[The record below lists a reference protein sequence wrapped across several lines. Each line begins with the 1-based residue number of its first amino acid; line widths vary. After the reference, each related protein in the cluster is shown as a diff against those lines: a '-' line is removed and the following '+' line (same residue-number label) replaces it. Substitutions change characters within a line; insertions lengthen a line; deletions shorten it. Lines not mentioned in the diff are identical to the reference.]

1 MAALSISN
9 KIHIPLIGS
18 IVIGLVLIGISAY
31 FSIQKIENDVFE
43 GEAQNL
49 KVYVN
54 NQLIAKRDVGLTNA
68 INIASNID
76 VIEAL
81 NNNNRTLAVD
91 GLARL
96 ANSYKEYTD
105 YNNIKIH
112 IHTND
117 VKSYLRHWMP
127 EKYGDDLSGFRHTIN
142 QVKSNQKPLAAV
154 EVGVAGMVLR
164 GLSPVMISGEYL
176 GSVEFIQGFNSIVK
190 AAKEDLN
197 ADILVITYHDA
208 VENPSEKST
217 KTKDGIVTQNS
228 SVVNES
234 FLNEISS
241 LDLRSKGEYFQSAS
255 YFITKVPV
263 NDFTDKEVGY
273 LIAGKSLSTV
283 ERAVM
288 EAESGMFR
296 QIGIMLV
303 VDLFIIIILIVIL
316 KKTVGIPMK
325 RLHDQA
331 DDLASGEGDLT
342 RSIPVESE
350 DEVGKTAQKVNAF
363 IAKVR
368 ETVIAAKGA
377 SSENASVSN
386 ELSST
391 ATQVGKRAE
400 ETSEIVADATQMS
413 QKTKNELADSLEGAK
428 RSKEEIESAHQ
439 TLNKAKERILKM
451 AAEVHES
458 AQSESQMASRIEQL
472 SQEAEQGKNVLEIIS
487 DIADQTNLLALNAAI
502 EAARAGEHGRGFAVV
517 ADEVRK
523 LAERTQKSLIEIN
536 ATINV
541 IVQAIADT
549 SEQMNANSKK
559 MEVLAHVASEAETE
573 ISQTADI
580 MDKATHSGEK
590 TVEDFLETGNQID
603 AIVAKIE
610 EINTITSNNTR
621 SIEEIASAAEHLSRM
636 TEQLNQTLA
645 KFKT

>member
-18 IVIGLVLIGISAY
+18 ITVGLALIGFSAY
-31 FSIQKIENDVFE
+31 FSIQKIEEDVFIS
-43 GEAQNL
+43 EARNL
-49 KVYVN
+49 KVYMD
-54 NQLIAKRDVGLTNA
+54 NQLSSKRDVGLTNA

-81 NNNNRTLAVD
+81 SFDNRELAVN

-96 ANSYKEYTD
+96 AKTYKDYTD

-112 IHTND
+112 IHTKNA
-117 VKSYLRHWMP
+117 KSYLRHWNP

-142 QVKSNQKPLAAV
+142 QVRKDQKPLAAI

-164 GLSPVMISGEYL
+164 GLSPVIQGGEYL

-190 AAKEDLN
+190 AAKEDLGT
-197 ADILVITYHDA
+197 DILVLTYHDA
-208 VENPSEKST
+208 VANPKSDSI
-217 KTKDGIVTQNS
+217 KTKDGIVTQNKS
-228 SVVNES
+228 TINED
-234 FLNEISS
+234 FLKEISS
-241 LDLRSKGEYFQSAS
+241 LDLRSKPDFFHTNN
-255 YFITKVPV
+255 YFITKTPV
-263 NDFTDKEVGY
+263 KDFRGNEVGV
-273 LIAGKSLSTV
+273 LVAGKPLSVV
-283 ERAVM
+283 EHAVD
-288 EAESGMFR
+288 EAESGML
-296 QIGIMLV
+296 QQVGIMLA
-303 VDLFIIIILIVIL
+303 VDIFIIIILIVL
-316 KKTVGIPMK
+316 LRKTVGTPMK

-331 DDLASGEGDLT
+331 QDLASGEGDLT

-350 DEVGKTAQKVNAF
+350 DEVGRTAQKVNAF

-368 ETVIAAKGA
+368 DTVVAAKSA

-400 ETSEIVADATQMS
+400 ETSAIVSDATQMS
-413 QKTKNELADSLEGAK
+413 QHTKRELVVSLEEAK
-428 RSKEEIESAHQ
+428 RSKQEIETAHN

-451 AAEVHES
+451 ASEVHQS
-458 AQSESQMASRIEQL
+458 AQSENQMAGRIEQL
-472 SQEAEQGKNVLEIIS
+472 SQDAEQVKNVLEIIS

-523 LAERTQKSLIEIN
+523 LAERTQKSLVEIN

-549 SEQMNANSKK
+549 SEQMNYNSEK
-559 MEVLAHVASEAETE
+559 MEALTHVANEAETE
-573 ISQTADI
+573 ISQTAEI
-580 MDKATHSGEK
+580 MDKATESGEK
-590 TVEDFLETGNQID
+590 TVADFLATGEQID

-610 EINTITSNNTR
+610 EINTITRDNTR
-621 SIEEIASAAEHLSRM
+621 SIEEIASAAEHLNHM

>member
-1 MAALSISN
+1 
-9 KIHIPLIGS
+9 
-18 IVIGLVLIGISAY
+18 LVFIGISVY
-31 FSIQKIENDVFE
+31 FSIQKIEENIYNTE
-43 GEAQNL
+43 SKNL
-49 KVYVN
+49 KVYID
-54 NQLIAKRDVGLTNA
+54 NQIIAKRDVGLTNA
-68 INIASNID
+68 INIASNIN

-81 NNNNRTLAVD
+81 IYNNRDQAVD

-96 ANSYKEYTD
+96 AQSYKDYTD

-112 IHTND
+112 IHTSD
-117 VKSYLRHWMP
+117 VKSYLRHWLP
-127 EKYGDDLSGFRHTIN
+127 EKFGDDLSGFRHTIN
-142 QVKSNQKPLAAV
+142 QVKQAKKPLGAV
-154 EVGVAGMVLR
+154 EVGVAGMVMR
-164 GLSPVMISGEYL
+164 GLSPVMLDGDYL
-176 GSVEFIQGFNSIVK
+176 GSVEFIQGFNSIVS
-190 AAKEDLN
+190 AAKKDLG
-197 ADILVITYHDA
+197 ADVLAITYHDA
-208 VENPSEKST
+208 VEKPKSDSI

-228 SVVNES
+228 STINEA

-241 LDLRSKGEYFQSAS
+241 LDLRSRGEYFQTAK
-255 YFITKVPV
+255 YFISKIPV
-263 NDFTDKEVGY
+263 KDFRDKEVGY
-273 LIAGKSLSTV
+273 LLAAKPLEVV
-283 ERAVM
+283 ERAVK
-288 EAESGMFR
+288 EAESGMFQ
-296 QIGIMLV
+296 QIGIVLV
-303 VDLFIIIILIVIL
+303 VDLFIIIVLIVIL

-368 ETVIAAKGA
+368 ETVVAAKGA
-377 SSENASVSN
+377 SNENASVSN

-400 ETSEIVADATQMS
+400 ETSAIVADATAMS
-413 QKTKNELADSLEGAK
+413 QRTKSELAASLEEAK
-428 RSKEEIESAHQ
+428 RAKEEIESAHR
-439 TLNKAKERILKM
+439 TLGQAKNKILKM
-451 AAEVHES
+451 ATEVHES
-458 AQSESQMASRIEQL
+458 AQNENQMASRIEQL
-472 SQEAEQGKNVLEIIS
+472 SQDAEQVKSVLEIIG

-523 LAERTQKSLIEIN
+523 LAERTQKSLVEIN

-549 SEQMNANSKK
+549 SEQMNRNSKK
-559 MEVLAHVASEAETE
+559 MEILTHVANEAETE
-573 ISQTADI
+573 ISQTANV
-580 MDKATHSGEK
+580 MDKATESGEK
-590 TVEDFLETGNQID
+590 TVADFLATGEQID

-610 EINTITSNNTR
+610 EINTITRDNTR

-636 TEQLNQTLA
+636 TEQLNQTLS